1 MANGAETTVVMLPF
15 TRLLKLVLYLV
26 HQYQGLG
33 KEKYKNQQRVSQT
46 ATIHC
51 SAKETEGR

>member
-1 MANGAETTVVMLPF
+1 MADSAETTAVMLPF
-15 TRLLKLVLYLV
+15 TWLLKLVLHFV

-33 KEKYKNQQRVSQT
+33 KEKYKNQQRVSQI

-51 SAKETEGR
+51 SAKEAEGR